1 MKLFLLEPG
10 AKIPPYFIELL
21 YDIVVIEGQ
30 DTQLDACA
38 EGFPEPQVAWEKDGR
53 PLTPNK
59 EYK

>member
-1 MKLFLLEPG
+1 M
-10 AKIPPYFIELL
+10 AKIPPYFIEVL
-21 YDIVVIEGQ
+21 YDIIVIEGQ

-38 EGFPEPQVAWEKDGR
+38 EGSPEPVVSWQKENR